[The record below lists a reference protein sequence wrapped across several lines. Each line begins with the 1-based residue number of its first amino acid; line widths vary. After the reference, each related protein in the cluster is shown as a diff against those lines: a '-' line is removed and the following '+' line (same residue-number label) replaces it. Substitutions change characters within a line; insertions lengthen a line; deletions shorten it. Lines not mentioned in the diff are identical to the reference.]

1 MREGEVVAVYKALNC
16 CVVRRRLVEKVWY
29 SFI

>member
-1 MREGEVVAVYKALNC
+1 MREGEVVVVYKVLNC

-29 SFI
+29 PFI